1 MYIVS
6 GIIIAFIA
14 INYFLEYKLYSVPKN
29 EGYFNNVT
37 EFNIEREKY
46 ISPQPLYVTMIS
58 IFTGIM
64 LGLYVSLCEY
74 FHVNKILMMIVSI
87 AIFVCY
93 FIEITR
99 NISLVD
105 GNLILSKAFS
115 KKIVINAT
123 SIKGMYLYSWNKKF
137 LKKHALTT
145 KLVITTN
152 SDKKYKFVISS
163 LDNKA
168 VLNLLKENFGV
179 INNKMYIGK
188 KTNKA

>member
-6 GIIIAFIA
+6 GIIIIFIV
-14 INYFLEYKLYSVPKN
+14 INYFLEYKLYNVPKN
-29 EGYFNNVT
+29 EGYFCNVT
-37 EFNIEREKY
+37 EFNIEKEKY

-64 LGLYVSLCEY
+64 EGLYISLCEY
-74 FHVNKILMMIVSI
+74 FQVNKILTVIISVLVL
-87 AIFVCY
+87 VCY

-99 NISLVD
+99 SISLVG
-105 GNLILSKAFS
+105 GNLVLSKAFS

-152 SDKKYKFVISS
+152 SNKKYKFVVSS

-168 VLNLLKENFGV
+168 ILNLMKESFGV
-179 INNKMYIGK
+179 TNNKMYIGK
-188 KTNKA
+188 AMKTA

>member
-64 LGLYVSLCEY
+64 LGLYISLCEY

-93 FIEITR
+93 FIDI
-99 NISLVD
+99 
-105 GNLILSKAFS
+105 
-115 KKIVINAT
+115 
-123 SIKGMYLYSWNKKF
+123 
-137 LKKHALTT
+137 
-145 KLVITTN
+145 
-152 SDKKYKFVISS
+152 
-163 LDNKA
+163 
-168 VLNLLKENFGV
+168 
-179 INNKMYIGK
+179 
-188 KTNKA
+188 